1 LELRWRFRV
10 LLEQAL
16 ARRRAGI
23 RLRAVKALVGLLEEG
38 GRALARWRSSSS
50 SSSSISSGGVAKAAA
65 AAASSAA
72 VVVAGAAAAA
82 ERESRS
88 VGRGVQAVL
97 FFLKGGEAMVFVVVV
112 VLEMCLYFKVLAT
125 TDVYLYV
132 VCLHFRAFVYVF
144 RLVYAVSG
152 GCLHFRV
159 DAYTYHWASLK
170 SRYFIYT
177 PWGRRIASQ
186 GLAHL
191 VVGKIKVLV

>member
-1 LELRWRFRV
+1 
-10 LLEQAL
+10 L
-16 ARRRAGI
+16 AQRRAGI

-50 SSSSISSGGVAKAAA
+50 SSSSSMSLGRVAKAAA
-65 AAASSAA
+65 AAAIPSAA

-82 ERESRS
+82 ERESWS

-97 FFLKGGEAMVFVVVV
+97 FFLKGGEAIVFVVVVV

-144 RLVYAVSG
+144 RLVCAVSG
-152 GCLHFRV
+152 CCLHFRV
-159 DAYTYHWASLK
+159 DAY
-170 SRYFIYT
+170 
-177 PWGRRIASQ
+177 
-186 GLAHL
+186 AHQL
-191 VVGKIKVLV
+191 GFA